1 MTPRIFESA
10 LCLILLAACSNEKDV
25 FAQNAP
31 EAAEPGMTTGMAALQ
46 SDAPAGEYKLDKA
59 HASLVF
65 TVSHLGLSDYTARF
79 TGWDAILQ
87 FDPDNPETMQVRA
100 EIDPRSLETHY
111 PGEDLDFN
119 ATIAGE
125 DWLDAGA
132 FPQMRFQSTGVE
144 QTGPAAATLT
154 GDLTL
159 HGVTQPVTMDVEF
172 NGGYAG
178 NAMDP
183 AGSRIG
189 FSAHGAL
196 KRSDFGISLGVPEP
210 GSSMG
215 VSDRVMFE
223 IEAEFTR
230 GAQQD

>member
-1 MTPRIFESA
+1 MPRIIEGAF
-10 LCLILLAACSNEKDV
+10 CLILLAACSDEKDV

-31 EAAEPGMTTGMAALQ
+31 DAADPGMTTGMAALQ

-111 PGEDLDFN
+111 PGDDLDFN
-119 ATIAGE
+119 ATLTGA

-132 FPQMRFQSTGVE
+132 FPQIVFQSTAID
-144 QTGPAAATLT
+144 QTGPASAAVT
-154 GDLTL
+154 GNLTL
-159 HGVTQPVTMDVEF
+159 HGVTRPVTLTIDF

-189 FSAHGAL
+189 FSARGAL
-196 KRSDFGISLGVPEP
+196 ERSEFGVDLGMPEP

-215 VSDRVMFE
+215 VGDRVTFE

-230 GAQQD
+230 SAQ

>member
-1 MTPRIFESA
+1 MPRIIEGAF
-10 LCLILLAACSNEKDV
+10 CLILLAACSDEKDV
-25 FAQNAP
+25 FAQNP
-31 EAAEPGMTTGMAALQ
+31 PDAADPGMTTGMAALQ

-111 PGEDLDFN
+111 PGDDLDFN

-132 FPQMRFQSTGVE
+132 FPQIVFQSTAID
-144 QTGPAAATLT
+144 QTGPAGAAVT
-154 GDLTL
+154 GNLTL
-159 HGVTQPVTMDVEF
+159 HGVTRPVTLTINF

-189 FSAHGAL
+189 FSARGVL
-196 KRSDFGISLGVPEP
+196 QRSDFGVDLGIPEP

-215 VSDRVMFE
+215 VSDRVTFE

-230 GAQQD
+230 GAQ